1 VNGGAELRG
10 AKRLLM
16 FLYGGT
22 ACPSTGGGMEAVR
35 TFLESQSLF
44 ALFLTIALG
53 YIIGEINIKGVALGS
68 GAVLFVGLAMGAFAP
83 KSAPPA
89 LLGTLGLLLFLY
101 GIGIQYGAQ
110 FFHGLTSRDGVK
122 ANVAAC
128 AGVIVA
134 GLASVGFI
142 PLGIRLADALGMF
155 AGSGTSTA
163 SLQVAIASMKSND
176 AAVAYSV
183 AYPFGVAGPIL
194 FLYVLNAALKIKIQK
209 PAAKVLETAEIVLK
223 NDSLFGLNFSQLAGR
238 LPAGVSIAAVRRA
251 HRNQLPTADFTLRA
265 DDVLL
270 ATATDRRLLDDA
282 TALCGDSQPGRISS
296 HREDLDYMRVFAS
309 NPSVVG
315 MALGDLRFPDGVNC
329 AIAHVRRGDA
339 DMLSTPDLILEAGD
353 RVGLLVNRAHQAK
366 MRTFFGDSIKGTAD
380 LSFICL
386 GIGAAVGLLVGAIP
400 LPVPGLGA
408 FSLGL
413 AALLLVAL
421 CLGKARRNGPFVW
434 VMPLSAN
441 LVLRNLGLT
450 IFLAQVGIS
459 CGPKFVATVGT
470 AGPLL
475 LLYGA
480 ITLLILVGVTAVFC
494 LWIFKLPFD
503 TSVGVICGATGNPAI
518 LAFANRI
525 APTDQPE
532 IMYAMIFPSMTIVKV
547 LFVQIAISLAA
558 G

>member
-1 VNGGAELRG
+1 
-10 AKRLLM
+10 M
-16 FLYGGT
+16 D
-22 ACPSTGGGMEAVR
+22 AVR
-35 TFLESQSLF
+35 TFLENQSLF

-53 YIIGEINIKGVALGS
+53 YLIGEINIKGVALGS
-68 GAVLFVGLAMGAFAP
+68 GAVLFVGLAIGAFAP

-110 FFHGLTSRDGVK
+110 FFHGLTSREGAK
-122 ANVAAC
+122 ANAAAC
-128 AGVIVA
+128 IGVVVS
-134 GLASVGFI
+134 GLVSCAFI
-142 PLGIRLADALGMF
+142 HFGIKLADALGMF

-176 AAVAYSV
+176 AAVAYSIT
-183 AYPFGVAGPIL
+183 YPFGVAGPIL
-194 FLYVLNAALKIKIQK
+194 FIYLLSVALKVKIQK
-209 PAAKVLETAEIVLK
+209 PPAKLIESAEIALRNANFVGLK
-223 NDSLFGLNFSQLAGR
+223 LAELTRR
-238 LPAGVSIAAVRRA
+238 LPSGVAIAAVRRA
-251 HRNQLPTADFTLRA
+251 HHNQLPTADFTLRA

-270 ATATDRRLLDDA
+270 ATATDRRLLDEA
-282 TALCGDSQPGRISS
+282 AALCGELQPGRMTS

-309 NPSVVG
+309 NPAVVG
-315 MALGDLRFPDGVNC
+315 MALGDIRFPDGVNC

-353 RVGLLVNRAHQAK
+353 RVGLLVNRAHQAT

-386 GIGAAVGLLVGAIP
+386 GIGAALGLLVGAIP
-400 LPVPGLGA
+400 LPVPGIGA

-459 CGPKFVATVGT
+459 CGPKFVATVAT

-475 LLYGA
+475 LLYGV
-480 ITLLILVGVTAVFC
+480 ITLLVLVSVTAVCC
-494 LWIFKLPFD
+494 LWIFRLPFD

-518 LAFANRI
+518 LAFANRV
-525 APTDQPE
+525 APTDQPD